1 MLTFQV
7 ILWLFCGSKDPS
19 HLVQQ
24 DWICP
29 NLSAMGNQSTNY
41 LTGFNFQQYLA
52 FVNAEGTT
60 DCFFIYFKRTW
71 FYKTSEQKSNFH
83 RGGLAFR
90 ALALR
95 HSL

>member
-29 NLSAMGNQSTNY
+29 NLLAMDNQSTNY
-41 LTGFNFQQYLA
+41 LTGFNFQLDPA
-52 FVNAEGTT
+52 SRV
-60 DCFFIYFKRTW
+60 
-71 FYKTSEQKSNFH
+71 KSCP
-83 RGGLAFR
+83 GGRLLLLCEA
-90 ALALR
+90 
-95 HSL
+95 